1 LLRERLREIFKGTS
15 AENMEEPL
23 VGLLRRV
30 VKRYKLQ
37 KRIDRVAKEV
47 AYVAVKAFNLL
58 ASLSPVSEE
67 ALAERLREAVMTF
80 VHELSHE
87 VIRSAYPELGTL
99 HDRDPVLA
107 ECVDEV
113 GARMLEVFVTRKLGA
128 PAHSFED
135 LALELEN
142 YPSLREVRWGAGM
155 LEELYSRAEPLLER
169 RELKGLI
176 NMIIR
181 ECRKLLEEKPERR
194 HEEST

>member
-1 LLRERLREIFKGTS
+1 VSLVELLQQ
-15 AENMEEPL
+15 
-23 VGLLRRV
+23 V

-47 AYVAVKAFNLL
+47 ANVAVRAFNLL

-67 ALAERLREAVMTF
+67 ALAERLRDAVMTA

-87 VIRSAYPELGTL
+87 VIHSAYPELGTL
-99 HDRDPVLA
+99 HNRDPVL

-128 PAHSFED
+128 RAHSFED
-135 LALELEN
+135 LARELEN
-142 YPSLREVRWGAGM
+142 YPSLREVRWDAGM
-155 LEELYSRAEPLLER
+155 LEELYSRAEPLLEK
-169 RELKGLI
+169 RELKGFI
-176 NMIIR
+176 DMVVR

-194 HEEST
+194 HEESS